1 MAMTIERMEALI
13 AEINQHNKAYYEQDA
28 PTITDQAYD
37 QLMQELMD
45 IEAAHP
51 DWRQVD
57 SPSQRVGGQPL
68 EAFSQLTH
76 QVRLLSLDNSYD
88 ANDLRDFDNRI
99 QKEIGSDY
107 NYVVEYKIDGLS
119 VALTYENGI
128 LISGATRG
136 NGEVGEDVTENIK
149 TIHSIPLKLKE
160 DIDIIVR
167 GEVYFPKEKF
177 RLLNEQQ
184 EAAGQQP
191 FANPRNAAAGT
202 LRQLDSRITAKR
214 PLDIFVFNVLQGDVP
229 SDFHYDNQA
238 HLVDLGFTTTDNF
251 LCHSIE
257 EVISLCESMIEKRH
271 DLPYEIDGM
280 VVKVNR
286 ISQRDTLGV
295 KAKSP
300 RWAIAYKF
308 PAEEKTTVLKE
319 VIFQVGRTG
328 VVTPKA
334 EFDSVEVA
342 GSVISRATLHNEDYI
357 NEKDIRIG
365 DTIVVQK
372 AGDVIPAVV
381 RVVEEK
387 RTGNEVP
394 VLMPTECPECAS
406 SLVKQEGEVA
416 LRCLNDHCPAKLRR
430 GIEHFVSRT
439 AMNIDG
445 LGISI
450 INLLIQNEMIKD
462 YADLYYL
469 NERREDIAALE
480 RMGEKSADNLLKS
493 IEKSKV
499 NGLDQ
504 VLAGMGIQLIGA
516 KASKTV
522 AEHFKSI
529 DALMAASHDQLVSIE
544 EIGDKMA
551 LSLMDFLAEPENKG
565 RIDRLIAAGVD
576 MTYSKGTEIL
586 GEAFKDKKVVL
597 TGTLQEFSRTDAK
610 KAIEAQG
617 GKVVGSVSKKTDYV
631 LVGESPGSKYDKAVD
646 LGIEIL
652 DESAFKVLIKG

>member
-1 MAMTIERMEALI
+1 MMTIERMNELI
-13 AEINQHNKAYYEQDA
+13 TQINKHNNAYYNNDQ
-28 PTITDQAYD
+28 PTITDQMYD
-37 QLMQELMD
+37 ALMAELISIEEKNTEWQE
-45 IEAAHP
+45 
-51 DWRQVD
+51 VD
-57 SPSQRVGGQPL
+57 SPTQRVGGKAL
-68 EAFSQLTH
+68 DSFSQIRH
-76 QVRLLSLDNSYD
+76 QVRLLSLDNSYN
-88 ANDLRDFDNRI
+88 AQDLRDFDQRI
-99 QKEIGSDY
+99 AKEVESEY

-119 VALTYENGI
+119 VALTYENGL

-136 NGEVGEDVTENIK
+136 NGEIGEDVTENVK
-149 TIHSIPLKLKE
+149 TIRSIPLKLKE
-160 DIDIIVR
+160 AIDITVR
-167 GEVYFPKEKF
+167 GEIYFPKEKF

-184 EAAGQQP
+184 EALGLQA

-202 LRQLDSRITAKR
+202 LRQLDSKVVAKR

-229 SDFHYDNQA
+229 SDHHYKNQA
-238 HLVDLGFTTTDNF
+238 YLGDLGFTTTTSK
-251 LCHSIE
+251 LCNTIE
-257 EVISLCESMIEKRH
+257 EVIAFCESMIEKRH
-271 DLPYEIDGM
+271 DLSYEIDGM
-280 VVKVNR
+280 VIKVNQL
-286 ISQRDTLGV
+286 SQRDLLGV

-308 PAEEKTTVLKE
+308 PAEEKITILKE

-334 EFDSVEVA
+334 EFDPVEVA

-381 RVVEEK
+381 RVVVEK
-387 RTGNEVP
+387 RIGTEIP
-394 VLMPTECPECAS
+394 VRMPRNCPECEHI
-406 SLVKQEGEVA
+406 LIKREGEVA

-450 INLLIQNEMIKD
+450 INLLIQSGFIQD

-469 NERREDIAALE
+469 SEKRDAISELE
-480 RMGEKSADNLLKS
+480 RMGAKSADNLLKA
-493 IEKSKV
+493 IELSKQ

-504 VLAGMGIQLIGA
+504 LLSGMGINLIGA
-516 KASKTV
+516 KASKTL
-522 AEHFKSI
+522 AEQFKSM
-529 DALMAASHDQLVSIE
+529 DVLQGLSHETLIAVE

-551 LSLMDFLAEPENKG
+551 QSLLDFLKDHVNII
-565 RIDRLIAAGVD
+565 RIQKLREAGVD

-597 TGTLQEFSRTDAK
+597 TGTLSKFTRDEAK
-610 KAIEAQG
+610 KAIESQG
-617 GKVVGSVSKKTDYV
+617 GKVVGSVSKKTDFV
-631 LVGESPGSKYDKAVD
+631 LAGESPGSKYNKAVD
-646 LGIEIL
+646 LGVEIL
-652 DESAFKVLIKG
+652 DETTFERIIKG

>member
-1 MAMTIERMEALI
+1 MMTKERMNALI
-13 AEINQHNKAYYEQDA
+13 EEINKHNDAYYDKDK

-37 QLMQELMD
+37 ALMTELIS
-45 IEAAHP
+45 IEEAHP
-51 DWRQVD
+51 EWQEID
-57 SPSQRVGGQPL
+57 SPTQRVGGTAL
-68 EAFSQLTH
+68 ESFSQIAH
-76 QVRLLSLDNSYD
+76 QVRLLSLDNSYN
-88 ANDLRDFDNRI
+88 AQDLKDFDQRI
-99 QKEIGSDY
+99 AKEVEGDY

-119 VALTYENGI
+119 VALTYENGV

-136 NGEVGEDVTENIK
+136 NGEIGEDVTENVK
-149 TIHSIPLKLKE
+149 TIRSIPLKLKE

-167 GEVYFPKEKF
+167 GEIYFPKEKF

-184 EAAGQQP
+184 EALGLQP

-202 LRQLDSRITAKR
+202 LRQLDSKVTAKR

-229 SDFHYDNQA
+229 TDLHYDNQS
-238 HLVDLGFTTTDNF
+238 HLVDLGFTTTESK
-251 LCHSIE
+251 LCDSID
-257 EVISLCESMIEKRH
+257 EVIAFCESMIEKRH
-271 DLPYEIDGM
+271 DLAYEIDGM
-280 VVKVNR
+280 VVKVNK
-286 ISQRDTLGV
+286 ISQREALGV

-308 PAEEKTTVLKE
+308 PAEEKTTLLKE

-387 RTGNEVP
+387 RTGTELP
-394 VLMPTECPECAS
+394 VIMPSNCPECDS
-406 SLVKQEGEVA
+406 LLVKQEGEVA
-416 LRCLNDHCPAKLRR
+416 LRCLNDQCPAKLRR

-450 INLLIQNEMIKD
+450 INLLIQNDFIKD
-462 YADLYYL
+462 YADLYNL
-469 NERREDIAALE
+469 SDKREEITSLE

-493 IEKSKV
+493 IELSKQ

-504 VLAGMGIQLIGA
+504 LLSGMGINLIGA
-516 KASKTV
+516 KASKTL
-522 AEHFKSI
+522 AEQFKSM
-529 DALMAASHDQLVSIE
+529 DVLLGLSHEVLIAVE

-551 LSLMDFLAEPENKG
+551 QSLVEFLSDEENKA
-565 RIDRLIAAGVD
+565 RIEKLRAAGVD

-597 TGTLQEFSRTDAK
+597 TGTLSNFSRDEAK

-631 LVGESPGSKYDKAVD
+631 LAGESPGSKYKKAVD
-646 LGIEIL
+646 LGVEIL
-652 DESAFKVLIKG
+652 DETAFEILIKG

>member
-1 MAMTIERMEALI
+1 MTLERMEALI
-13 AEINQHNKAYYEQDA
+13 AQIEEHNKAYYDKDQ
-28 PTITDQAYD
+28 PKITDQAYD
-37 QLMQELMD
+37 VLMD
-45 IEAAHP
+45 ELITIEEAHP
-51 DWRQVD
+51 EWKRVD
-57 SPSQRVGGQPL
+57 SPTGRVGGTPL
-68 EAFSQLTH
+68 ESFSQLTH
-76 QVRLLSLDNSYD
+76 QVKLLSLDNSYD
-88 ANDLRDFDNRI
+88 ANDLRDFDARI
-99 QKEIGSDY
+99 SKEIKEAY

-119 VALTYENGI
+119 VALTYENG
-128 LISGATRG
+128 LLVSGATRG

-149 TIHSIPLKLKE
+149 TIRSIPLRLKDPV
-160 DIDIIVR
+160 DIVVR

-184 EAAGQQP
+184 EAAGLQH

-214 PLDIFVFNVLQGDVP
+214 PLDIFVFNVLQGEIP
-229 SDFHYDNQA
+229 SDYHYDNQA
-238 HLVDLGFTTTDNF
+238 HLVDLGFTTTEAT
-251 LCHSIE
+251 LCEGIE
-257 EVISLCESMIEKRH
+257 EVIAFCQDMIEKRH

-280 VVKVNR
+280 VIKVNR
-286 ISQRDTLGV
+286 ISQRDILGV

-308 PAEEKTTVLKE
+308 PAEEKTTVLKD

-387 RTGNEVP
+387 RSGEEIV
-394 VLMPTECPECAS
+394 VKMPTNCPECDSA
-406 SLVKQEGEVA
+406 LVKQEGEVA
-416 LRCLNDHCPAKLRR
+416 LRCLNDSCPAKLRR

-450 INLLIQNEMIKD
+450 INLLIQNGFIKD

-469 NERREDIAALE
+469 NERKDQIADLE
-480 RMGEKSADNLLKS
+480 RMGEKSAENLLKA
-493 IEKSKV
+493 IEASKQ

-504 VLAGMGIQLIGA
+504 LLSGMGINLIGA
-516 KASKTV
+516 KASKTL
-522 AEHFKSI
+522 AEQFKSM
-529 DALMAASHDQLVSIE
+529 DVLQTLTYEDLVSVE

-551 LSLMDFLAEPENKG
+551 LSLIAFLSIEENKR
-565 RIDRLIAAGVD
+565 RIAKLREAGVD
-576 MTYSKGTEIL
+576 MTYSKGTVIL
-586 GEAFKDKKVVL
+586 GDAFKDKKVVL
-597 TGTLQEFSRTDAK
+597 TGTLLEFTRDEAK
-610 KAIEAQG
+610 KLIEGQG

-631 LVGESPGSKYDKAVD
+631 LVGDNPGSKYNKAVD
-646 LGIEIL
+646 LGVEIL
-652 DESAFKVLIKG
+652 DENAFKVLTKG

>member
-1 MAMTIERMEALI
+1 MMTIERMNELI
-13 AEINQHNKAYYEQDA
+13 TQINKHNNAYYNNDQ
-28 PTITDQAYD
+28 PTITDQMYD
-37 QLMQELMD
+37 ALMTELISIEEKNTEWQE
-45 IEAAHP
+45 
-51 DWRQVD
+51 VD
-57 SPSQRVGGQPL
+57 SPTQRVGGKAL
-68 EAFSQLTH
+68 DSFSQIRH
-76 QVRLLSLDNSYD
+76 QVRLLSLDNSYN
-88 ANDLRDFDNRI
+88 AQDLRDFDQRI
-99 QKEIGSDY
+99 AKEVESEY

-119 VALTYENGI
+119 VALTYENGL

-136 NGEVGEDVTENIK
+136 NGEIGEDVTENVK
-149 TIHSIPLKLKE
+149 TIQSIPLKLKE
-160 DIDIIVR
+160 AIDITVR
-167 GEVYFPKEKF
+167 GEIYFPKEKF

-184 EAAGQQP
+184 EALGLQA

-202 LRQLDSRITAKR
+202 LRQLDSKVVAKR
-214 PLDIFVFNVLQGDVP
+214 PLDIFVFNVLQGNVP
-229 SDFHYDNQA
+229 SDHHYKNQA
-238 HLVDLGFTTTDNF
+238 YLGDLGFTTTTSK
-251 LCHSIE
+251 LCNTIE
-257 EVISLCESMIEKRH
+257 EVIAFCELMIEKRH
-271 DLPYEIDGM
+271 DLSYEIDGM
-280 VVKVNR
+280 VIKVNQL
-286 ISQRDTLGV
+286 SQRDLLGV

-308 PAEEKTTVLKE
+308 PAEEKITILKE

-334 EFDSVEVA
+334 EFDPVEVA

-381 RVVEEK
+381 RVVVEK
-387 RTGNEVP
+387 RIGTEIP
-394 VLMPTECPECAS
+394 VRMPRNCPECEHI
-406 SLVKQEGEVA
+406 LIKREGEVA

-450 INLLIQNEMIKD
+450 INLLIQSGFIQD

-469 NERREDIAALE
+469 SEKRDAISELE
-480 RMGEKSADNLLKS
+480 RMGAKSADNLLKA
-493 IEKSKV
+493 IELSKQ

-504 VLAGMGIQLIGA
+504 LLSGMGINLIGA
-516 KASKTV
+516 KASKTL
-522 AEHFKSI
+522 AEQFKSM
-529 DALMAASHDQLVSIE
+529 DVLQGLSHEALIAVE

-551 LSLMDFLAEPENKG
+551 QSLLDFLKDHVNII
-565 RIDRLIAAGVD
+565 RIQKLREAGVN

-597 TGTLQEFSRTDAK
+597 TGTLSKFTRDEAK
-610 KAIEAQG
+610 KAIESQG
-617 GKVVGSVSKKTDYV
+617 GKVVSSVSKKTDFV
-631 LVGESPGSKYDKAVD
+631 LAGESPGSKYNKAVD

-652 DESAFKVLIKG
+652 DEKSFERIIKG